1 MDLRDLKYFAT
12 IAELGH
18 LGRAAEKLNRSQ
30 PALSK
35 SIQRLEESLGARLF
49 QRDGRRIK
57 LTDVGE
63 LLLARGRQ
71 LQINIAE
78 TEREIRDFA
87 GGLIGTIRLGCAAS
101 MAEYLLPQL
110 TAALIERAPGLVL
123 KLSIAQDDVL
133 KESLRFGRL
142 DAIICPLVVDEDQFL
157 SYPILQDEVV
167 VVASSDHP
175 LFSGPIEMMDLCQY
189 RWVLGAPTV
198 TARRWIDHAFTSNQL
213 PSPEVQVET
222 NSISLLPRLIAQT
235 NLLSFI
241 ARETLE
247 HGHGMSRLREVRLKQ
262 TTMERSVGIS
272 IRAGGYIPPAA
283 SALVELLKENGYR
296 YFRED

>member
-71 LQINIAE
+71 LQISIAE

-247 HGHGMSRLREVRLKQ
+247 HGHGMSPLREVRLKQ

>member
-175 LFSGPIEMMDLCQY
+175 LFSGPIGMMDLCQY